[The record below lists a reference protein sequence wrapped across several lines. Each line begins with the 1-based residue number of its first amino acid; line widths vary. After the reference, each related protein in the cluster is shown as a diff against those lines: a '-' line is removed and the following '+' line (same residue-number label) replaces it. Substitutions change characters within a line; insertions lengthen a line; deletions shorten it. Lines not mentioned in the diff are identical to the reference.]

1 MPTPPQVSPWHP
13 RVHPGAQPPVGTP
26 STQRHPTPTQL
37 TRSPAPK
44 GAPQRP
50 PAERDPQFPKAPNAH
65 PTHAIP
71 GTQGCTPVPTHPNG
85 VLAPKGAPQP
95 PTDPHPSLMPT
106 HPIGTPST
114 QTHPTPTQ
122 LTRSPAPKGAPRCPP
137 TPMGSRH
144 PKVPPPPIPT
154 HPHTPPCRVLA
165 ERQRHVEEDQQVA
178 DSKHRQILRR
188 GAAQLVLQG
197 ALQGGME
204 LRGTPAPMGAPKT
217 PP

>member
-1 MPTPPQVSPWHP
+1 MHP
-13 RVHPGAQPPVGTP
+13 HALQPKGT
-26 STQRHPTPTQL
+26 
-37 TRSPAPK
+37 PAPK
-44 GAPQRP
+44 GIQCP
-50 PAERDPQFPKAPNAH
+50 

-71 GTQGCTPVPTHPNG
+71 GTQGCTLVPSRPWGLSAPKETKRPPKPCGPWHPRVHPHVLQPKGTPVPKGTQCPPNSRGPQHPRVHPNA
-85 VLAPKGAPQP
+85 LQLK
-95 PTDPHPSLMPT
+95 
-106 HPIGTPST
+106 GTPST
-114 QTHPTPTQ
+114 QRHTTPTQ
-122 LTRSPAPKGAPRCPP
+122 PMRSLAPKGAPRCPP
-137 TPMGSRH
+137 TPRGSQH